1 MLVSVHMPKTAGTSF
16 RGSLEECFGAAF
28 RHDYQDYPLAHLPE
42 ARRRQARAWGEAA
55 RAQDFA
61 GVGCVH
67 GHFLPVK
74 YLKLAD
80 HLPCTFVTWLR
91 EPVAR
96 LVSHYHYW
104 QRAYDPG
111 SPLVSTL
118 HRRVVVEGWTLEQF
132 CLAPELRDIYSEFLW
147 GFPLDRLD
155 FIGITEFFPEDLR
168 YFSREILRN
177 KVRPHTLNRGP
188 GEADAALQRQIAQ
201 LDRAAVEAWH
211 ARDVA
216 LYRRALAR
224 RARRI
229 GAPDEPGGAAL

>member
-118 HRRVVVEGWTLEQF
+118 HRRVVEEGWTLQQF
-132 CLAPELRDIYSEFLW
+132 CLAPELRDVYSEFLW

-155 FIGITEFFPEDLR
+155 FVGITEFFPEDLR
-168 YFSREILRN
+168 YFSREILGN
-177 KVRPHTLNRGP
+177 KVRAQTLNRRPPGAGP
-188 GEADAALQRQIAQ
+188 GSEALLGD
-201 LDRAAVEAWH
+201 LDRPRIEAYH

-216 LYRRALAR
+216 LYRRALQ
-224 RARRI
+224 RRI
-229 GAPDEPGGAAL
+229 DRLDAAGESGGGVL